1 MRFFIKG
8 DAEYAEITTRAP
20 VKMHLYIKALSFALN
35 LKLSSLQEKA
45 VEEFLNEEPWKYG
58 LKWRQT
64 KGLTKSITDT
74 VGVKQ
79 STGWMQVNIRIKKE
93 IALEVERLASQEGV
107 NVSSLMYTI
116 LYWLSWYKY
125 PPLEEQ
131 KRREEK
137 IKKGF

>member
-1 MRFFIKG
+1 MK
-8 DAEYAEITTRAP
+8 DDVEYAEITTRAP
-20 VKMHLYIKALSFALN
+20 VKMHTYIKALAFALN
-35 LKLSSLQEKA
+35 LKLSSLHGKA
-45 VEEFLNEEPWKYG
+45 VKDFLQEEPWKYG
-58 LKWRQT
+58 LKWRQS

-74 VGVKQ
+74 VGVKT

-93 IALEVERLASQEGV
+93 LALEVERLASQEGI
-107 NVSSLMYTI
+107 NLSSLMYTI